1 MFRQIGNPGAYMI
14 TIVIKNIRTYHF
26 LVKTKV
32 AFTIIFVCRNDFFV
46 EMAFLTLLAQ
56 TATTIAVPVK

>member
-1 MFRQIGNPGAYMI
+1 MI

-46 EMAFLTLLAQ
+46 EMVLTLLAQ

>member
-1 MFRQIGNPGAYMI
+1 MFRQIGNPAYMI

-46 EMAFLTLLAQ
+46 EMVLTLLAQ